1 MRPVLACWLAFFIAW
16 FLVYCS
22 IFAAFVLLADLF
34 DWPRVPAP
42 PCICPPNAY
51 CDCRIATLSGVTSTF
66 SSALGLR
73 FLVSGFVVALLMLGL
88 KSRKTRRTLT
98 VSAAIA
104 SFGFFIFSVGHFFK
118 DELGTE
124 SHTEADQVTADRQG
138 TTSYPLE
145 FLIYTQLVREKIK
158 GMWSWPDKEA
168 ALTASV
174 HLEIESDGTIKNV
187 RLVQGSGDPDF
198 DQSVLAVTTKASP
211 LPPPPPTLYERYF
224 KELRITFD
232 PRENK

>member
-1 MRPVLACWLAFFIAW
+1 M
-16 FLVYCS
+16 
-22 IFAAFVLLADLF
+22 
-34 DWPRVPAP
+34 
-42 PCICPPNAY
+42 
-51 CDCRIATLSGVTSTF
+51 
-66 SSALGLR
+66 R

-88 KSRKTRRTLT
+88 NARKRRRTIAI
-98 VSAAIA
+98 SAAIA
-104 SFGFFIFSVGHFFK
+104 SFVFFTFTVGHLFK
-118 DELGTE
+118 NEFSTE
-124 SHTEADQVTADRQG
+124 AHTEAAQVTADRQG

-145 FLIYTQLVREKIK
+145 FLIYTNLVRGKIK

-168 ALTASV
+168 ALSATV

-224 KELRITFD
+224 KALRITFD